1 MKKLIL
7 TILIL
12 CGAIFG
18 QSRSVIFNT
27 GSPDS
32 LDYGYV
38 IDSTHSA
45 ANRIYVANDYVL
57 EAMVFYV
64 TLESI
69 NGAIN
74 ISFREDNNGTP
85 GELINETAEWVY
97 ELSPFTNNGYNLIVT
112 TDQCIYLDGNQYY
125 WLTIEANDDETEA
138 LWVYSNSSVYTYATS
153 ENDVWTSSFGNAGA
167 AGVWAEQIYSV
178 PYDYGD
184 VNFDFVVNVVDI
196 VNLVGH
202 ILETN
207 ILDDD
212 ALEYADINSDA
223 VINVVDVV
231 ALINII
237 LSESSTSP
245 NFSLEDINPASEF
258 YSQEI
263 GPSFFD
269 GQVSCY
275 YFGKQGWSTCKARF
289 GVLND
294 LYNEL
299 VSEGIDDVKM
309 MGINGYQYIN
319 DTVGCMICDDSCSSS
334 TCDAGPRILP
344 WTQDNDDGINC
355 DDENEGLCTGLDES
369 GDVWDLLDA
378 SLRDFIILDKHG
390 VEFAR
395 INLTYNNP
403 DPTDLGECSG
413 NYQKIKDLI
422 LAARNR

>member
-12 CGAIFG
+12 FGATFG

-32 LDYGYV
+32 LDYGHI

-45 ANRIYVANDYVL
+45 ANKIYVANDYVL

-64 TLESI
+64 TLESA
-69 NGAIN
+69 NGVIN
-74 ISFREDNNGTP
+74 ISFREDNNGVP
-85 GELINETAEWVY
+85 GELINETAEWIY

-138 LWVYSNSSVYTYATS
+138 LWIYSNSSVYTYATS
-153 ENDVWTSSFGNAGA
+153 ENDVWTSNFGNAGA

-178 PYDYGD
+178 PYEYGD
-184 VNFDFVVNVVDI
+184 VNFDFLVNVVDI

-207 ILDDD
+207 TLDDD

-237 LSESSTSP
+237 LSVSAESP

-275 YFGKQGWSTCKARF
+275 YFGKQG
-289 GVLND
+289 
-294 LYNEL
+294 
-299 VSEGIDDVKM
+299 
-309 MGINGYQYIN
+309 
-319 DTVGCMICDDSCSSS
+319 
-334 TCDAGPRILP
+334 
-344 WTQDNDDGINC
+344 
-355 DDENEGLCTGLDES
+355 
-369 GDVWDLLDA
+369 
-378 SLRDFIILDKHG
+378 
-390 VEFAR
+390 
-395 INLTYNNP
+395 
-403 DPTDLGECSG
+403 
-413 NYQKIKDLI
+413 
-422 LAARNR
+422 